1 MRGPARSALWLLLPA
16 LALLV
21 LAYVLPMAEVA
32 RIAVNEPSSIGVTKG
47 PYSLEPLIQ
56 ATTDPFYWGVIVRTA
71 AMGLV
76 TALLTT
82 VIAYPIALL
91 ITVVGPRARG
101 GLLLLAI
108 APMLTSS
115 VARSFGW
122 VVVLSNQGLINTVLT
137 GLGMERPLQM
147 IGTMG
152 AIVIALAEIF
162 LPYAVLG
169 MVSGFGRISPTLE
182 DAART
187 LGARPLTV
195 FRRVTLPLSMPGV
208 IVSLILVFVLSI
220 SSYVTPRILGGGQVF
235 VLGTEI
241 FDEAKVT
248 LNWPLAA
255 SLSLALLVLFAVFT
269 GVSTL
274 IRRRSLYSEEA
285 R

>member
-1 MRGPARSALWLLLPA
+1 MTSPSRIALWLLLPA
-16 LALLV
+16 LALLA
-21 LAYVLPMAEVA
+21 LAYVLPMAEVV
-32 RIAVNEPSSIGVTKG
+32 RIGLNEPSRIGVTDG
-47 PYSLEPLIQ
+47 TFSLQPLVQ
-56 ATTDPFYWGVIVRTA
+56 AVADPFYWGVIVRTA
-71 AMGLV
+71 VMGLA

-82 VIAYPIALL
+82 VFAYPIALL
-91 ITVVGPRARG
+91 ITVAGPRVRG
-101 GLLLLAI
+101 LLLLLAI

-122 VVVLSNQGLINTVLT
+122 VVMLSNQGLVNTVLT
-137 GLGMERPLQM
+137 ELGMERPLQM

-152 AIVIALAEIF
+152 AIVVALAEIF

-187 LGARPLTV
+187 LGARPLAV
-195 FRRVTLPLSMPGV
+195 FRKVTLPLSMPGV

-255 SLSLALLVLFAVFT
+255 SLSLVLLVLFAAFT
-269 GVSTL
+269 GVSAL
-274 IRRRSLYSEEA
+274 IRRRSLYSGEA

>member
-1 MRGPARSALWLLLPA
+1 MTSPSRIARWLLLPA
-16 LALLV
+16 LALLA
-21 LAYVLPMAEVA
+21 LAYVLPMAEVV
-32 RIAVNEPSSIGVTKG
+32 RIGLNEPSRIGVTDG
-47 PYSLEPLIQ
+47 TFSLQPLVQ
-56 ATTDPFYWGVIVRTA
+56 AVADPFYWGVIVRTA
-71 AMGLV
+71 VMGLA

-91 ITVVGPRARG
+91 ITVAGPRVRG
-101 GLLLLAI
+101 LLLLLAI

-122 VVVLSNQGLINTVLT
+122 VVMLSNQGLVNTVLT
-137 GLGMERPLQM
+137 ELGMERPLQM

-152 AIVIALAEIF
+152 AIVVALAEIF

-187 LGARPLTV
+187 LGARPLAV
-195 FRRVTLPLSMPGV
+195 FRKVTLPLSMPGV

-255 SLSLALLVLFAVFT
+255 SLSLVLLVLFAAFT
-269 GVSTL
+269 GVSAL
-274 IRRRSLYSEEA
+274 IRRRSLYSGEA

>member
-1 MRGPARSALWLLLPA
+1 MTSPSRIALWLLLPA
-16 LALLV
+16 LALLA
-21 LAYVLPMAEVA
+21 LAYVLPMAEVV
-32 RIAVNEPSSIGVTKG
+32 RIGLNEPSRIGVTDG
-47 PYSLEPLIQ
+47 TFSLQPLVQ
-56 ATTDPFYWGVIVRTA
+56 AVADPFYWGVIVRTA
-71 AMGLV
+71 VMGLA

-91 ITVVGPRARG
+91 ITVAGPRVRG
-101 GLLLLAI
+101 LLLLLAI

-122 VVVLSNQGLINTVLT
+122 VVMLSTQGLVNTVLT
-137 GLGMERPLQM
+137 ELGMERPLQM

-152 AIVIALAEIF
+152 AIVVALAEIF

-187 LGARPLTV
+187 LGARPLAV
-195 FRRVTLPLSMPGV
+195 FRKVTLPLSMPGV

-255 SLSLALLVLFAVFT
+255 SLSLVLLVLFAAFT
-269 GVSTL
+269 GVSAL
-274 IRRRSLYSEEA
+274 IRRRSLYSGEA

>member
-1 MRGPARSALWLLLPA
+1 
-16 LALLV
+16 
-21 LAYVLPMAEVA
+21 
-32 RIAVNEPSSIGVTKG
+32 
-47 PYSLEPLIQ
+47 
-56 ATTDPFYWGVIVRTA
+56 
-71 AMGLV
+71 
-76 TALLTT
+76 
-82 VIAYPIALL
+82 
-91 ITVVGPRARG
+91 
-101 GLLLLAI
+101 
-108 APMLTSS
+108 
-115 VARSFGW
+115 
-122 VVVLSNQGLINTVLT
+122 
-137 GLGMERPLQM
+137 MERPLQM

-152 AIVIALAEIF
+152 AIVVALAEIF

-187 LGARPLTV
+187 LGARPLAV
-195 FRRVTLPLSMPGV
+195 FRKVTLPLSMPGV

-255 SLSLALLVLFAVFT
+255 SLSLVLLVLFAAFT
-269 GVSTL
+269 GVSAL
-274 IRRRSLYSEEA
+274 IRRRSLYSGEA

>member
-1 MRGPARSALWLLLPA
+1 MTSPSRIALWLLLPA
-16 LALLV
+16 LALLA
-21 LAYVLPMAEVA
+21 LAYVLPMAEVV
-32 RIAVNEPSSIGVTKG
+32 RIGLNEPSRIGVTDG
-47 PYSLEPLIQ
+47 TFSLQPLVQ
-56 ATTDPFYWGVIVRTA
+56 AVADPFYWGVIVRTA
-71 AMGLV
+71 VMGLA

-91 ITVVGPRARG
+91 ITVAGPRVRG
-101 GLLLLAI
+101 LLLLLAI

-122 VVVLSNQGLINTVLT
+122 VMLSNQGLVNTVLT
-137 GLGMERPLQM
+137 ELGMERPLQM

-152 AIVIALAEIF
+152 AIVVALAEIF

-187 LGARPLTV
+187 LGARPLAV
-195 FRRVTLPLSMPGV
+195 FRKVTLPLSMPGV

-255 SLSLALLVLFAVFT
+255 SLSLVLLVLFAAFT
-269 GVSTL
+269 GVSAL
-274 IRRRSLYSEEA
+274 IRRRSLYSGEA

>member
-1 MRGPARSALWLLLPA
+1 MTSPSRIALWLLLPA
-16 LALLV
+16 LALLA
-21 LAYVLPMAEVA
+21 LAYVLPMAEVV
-32 RIAVNEPSSIGVTKG
+32 RIGLNEPSRIGVTDG
-47 PYSLEPLIQ
+47 TFSLQPLVQ
-56 ATTDPFYWGVIVRTA
+56 AVADPFYWGVIVRTA
-71 AMGLV
+71 VMGLA

-91 ITVVGPRARG
+91 ITVAGPRVRG
-101 GLLLLAI
+101 LLLLLAI

-122 VVVLSNQGLINTVLT
+122 VVMLSNQGLVNTVLT
-137 GLGMERPLQM
+137 ELGMERPLQM

-152 AIVIALAEIF
+152 AIVVALAEIF

-187 LGARPLTV
+187 LGARPLAV
-195 FRRVTLPLSMPGV
+195 FRKVTLPLSMPGV

-255 SLSLALLVLFAVFT
+255 SLSLVLLVLFAAFT
-269 GVSTL
+269 GVSAL
-274 IRRRSLYSEEA
+274 IRRRSLYSGEA